1 MPATPNPFQQ
11 YAEEIGRFLAEERAR
26 EAARHHLEVSSEG
39 PSENTD

>member
-11 YAEEIGRFLAEERAR
+11 YAEDIGTFLDEERGR
-26 EAARHHLEVSSEG
+26 EAARHHPEVSFDG